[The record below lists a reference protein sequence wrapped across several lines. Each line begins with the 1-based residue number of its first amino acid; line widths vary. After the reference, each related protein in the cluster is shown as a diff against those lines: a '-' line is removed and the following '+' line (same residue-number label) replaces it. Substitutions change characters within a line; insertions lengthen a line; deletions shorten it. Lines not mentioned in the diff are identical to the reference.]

1 MTIEITTL
9 EGKKLFFKNQKK
21 WKIEE
26 KQWKKNKSCGN
37 GRTKIVEIEFVTAN
51 PTSKQVQQKSTA

>member
-1 MTIEITTL
+1 VET
-9 EGKKLFFKNQKK
+9 
-21 WKIEE
+21 EE
-26 KQWKKNKSCGN
+26 QKQWKQKNKNSGN

>member
-37 GRTKIVEIEFVTAN
+37 GRTKI
-51 PTSKQVQQKSTA
+51 